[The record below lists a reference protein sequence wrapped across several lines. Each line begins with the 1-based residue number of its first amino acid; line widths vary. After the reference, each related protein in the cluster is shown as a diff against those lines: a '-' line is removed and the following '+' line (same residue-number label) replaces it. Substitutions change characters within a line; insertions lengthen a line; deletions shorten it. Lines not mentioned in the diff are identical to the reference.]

1 MHDIV
6 IVPTFDR
13 PEFLWLCLESLLAA
27 EGIED
32 KIVMVCEDIH
42 SDKPKGFTVE
52 MEMLATIRYFEKEF
66 GFQFHYTAP
75 VPHTTYGNSYNLLS
89 ALEEATFCENRLV
102 YIIEDDVLI
111 TKDFFTWNEQ
121 VYEKFRPWVSCAG
134 RLNRSLNFESNG
146 RYAMDETIKDVNA
159 CTRVKGAYMSWA
171 TCFPRTSLDL
181 LLHSERIQDQTF
193 GPGVEQDILIQNMMR
208 RYGLSSLWPFV
219 PRAYHMGWYSY
230 HRTGGILPQ
239 GTLEQK
245 VNALRAVVT
254 KQNKLRE
261 VAGIQ
266 DIDAFQEHEAATA
279 LYLR

>member
-1 MHDIV
+1 MRDIV

-13 PEFLWLCLESLLAA
+13 PEFLWLCLENIAA
-27 EGIED
+27 ADGWQDSVIL
-32 KIVMVCEDIH
+32 VCEDIH
-42 SDKPKGFTVE
+42 ADKPKSFTVE
-52 MEMLATIRYFEKEF
+52 IEMLATIRYFEKVF
-66 GFQFHYTAP
+66 GQNFRYRHMT
-75 VPHTTYGNSYNLLS
+75 PHTTYGNSHNLLS
-89 ALEEATFCENRLV
+89 VVAEAMLCEHRLV

-111 TKDFFTWNEQ
+111 TEDFFVWNNGVQ
-121 VYEKFRPWVSCAG
+121 EKFRPWVSCAG

-159 CTRVKGAYMSWA
+159 CTRVQGAYMSWA

-193 GPGVEQDILIQNMMR
+193 GPGVEQDILIQNVMR
-208 RYGLSSLWPFV
+208 RYGVSSLWPFI
-219 PRAYHMGWYSY
+219 PRAFHLGYYSY
-230 HRTGGILPQ
+230 HRDGGILPQ

-245 VNALRAVVT
+245 VKALRAVVT